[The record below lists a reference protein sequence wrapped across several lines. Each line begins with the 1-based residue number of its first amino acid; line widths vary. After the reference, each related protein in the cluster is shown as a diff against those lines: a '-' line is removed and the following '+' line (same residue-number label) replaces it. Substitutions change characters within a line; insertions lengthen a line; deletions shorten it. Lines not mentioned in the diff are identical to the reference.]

1 MVPWGAFAALLVEG
15 EISGAAC
22 VNEHKLIRADS
33 VLSAFFC
40 RFLWQSGGL
49 FIILI
54 TPLLKPARRPVS
66 TKNVR
71 VNSQIRISPI
81 RLVDDQ
87 SNQLGIVELEDA
99 REMARERELDLVEVA
114 PNARPPVVRI
124 MDYGKFKYRESK
136 KAREAK
142 KKQHV
147 IQMKEIKLRSKIDDH
162 DLAFKIRHA
171 RKFLEKQNKVKVT
184 MVFRGREVVH
194 KGLGEDV
201 LHRFFDA
208 VSDLGVKE
216 GMIKMEGRNM
226 ILILLPQSIDKA

>member
-1 MVPWGAFAALLVEG
+1 M
-15 EISGAAC
+15 
-22 VNEHKLIRADS
+22 
-33 VLSAFFC
+33 
-40 RFLWQSGGL
+40 
-49 FIILI
+49 
-54 TPLLKPARRPVS
+54 S
-66 TKNVR
+66 TKSVR
-71 VNSQIRISPI
+71 VNNQIRISPI

-87 SNQLGIVELEDA
+87 GNQVGIIELEEA
-99 REMARERELDLVEVA
+99 RVMARERELDLVEVA

-124 MDYGKFKYRESK
+124 MDYGKFKYRENK

-162 DLAFKIRHA
+162 DLDFKMRHA

-194 KGLGEDV
+194 KELGEEV
-201 LHRFFDA
+201 LHRFFDE
-208 VSDLGVKE
+208 VSDLAVKE

-226 ILILLPQSIDKA
+226 ILILIPQSTD

>member
-1 MVPWGAFAALLVEG
+1 M
-15 EISGAAC
+15 
-22 VNEHKLIRADS
+22 
-33 VLSAFFC
+33 
-40 RFLWQSGGL
+40 
-49 FIILI
+49 
-54 TPLLKPARRPVS
+54 S
-66 TKNVR
+66 TKSVR
-71 VNSQIRISPI
+71 VNNQIRISPI

-147 IQMKEIKLRSKIDDH
+147 VQMKEIKLRSKIDDH

-171 RKFLEKQNKVKVT
+171 RKFLEKLNKVKVT

-194 KGLGEDV
+194 KELGENV
-201 LHRFFDA
+201 LHRFFDQ

-216 GMIKMEGRNM
+216 GTIKMEGRNM

>member
-1 MVPWGAFAALLVEG
+1 M
-15 EISGAAC
+15 
-22 VNEHKLIRADS
+22 
-33 VLSAFFC
+33 
-40 RFLWQSGGL
+40 
-49 FIILI
+49 
-54 TPLLKPARRPVS
+54 S

-81 RLVDDQ
+81 RLVDDAG
-87 SNQLGIVELEDA
+87 NQLGVVELEDA
-99 REMARERELDLVEVA
+99 RTMAVERDLDLVEVA

-124 MDYGKFKYRESK
+124 MDYGKFKYRENK
-136 KAREAK
+136 KAKEAK

-162 DLAFKIRHA
+162 DLEFKMRHA

-194 KGLGEDV
+194 KELGEDV
-201 LHRFFDA
+201 LRRFFDGI
-208 VSDLGVKE
+208 SDLAVKE

-226 ILILLPQSIDKA
+226 IMIMIPKSGD